1 VPARQF
7 DQGLPPAAR
16 SRLAEIRTS
25 GTWGSAL
32 STDEFAAIKSVGFEP
47 VGQVLGAAVY
57 NIGFAG
63 GDICP
68 TYGSREDPP
77 SRVFGGSSYQP
88 AVFTVVSGA
97 GSASAFGPLVNA
109 LYEARR
115 RAIGR
120 MAAECAALGGHGVVG
135 VSLTIGPFYDSGIEF
150 RAIGTAI
157 RAPGGVRLQSPF
169 TSDLSGQEFAKLI
182 MAGAVPV
189 SLVLGI
195 SIGVRHDDWPAAGQ
209 TRWTVGNVEVEGY
222 TELVN
227 RTRRDARNELML
239 DVSRVSAQG
248 VVINRSELHV
258 TEQECKGIG
267 AMRVGKRDHRAEVT
281 MIGTAITRFSATG
294 RMAGR
299 PSVAVLSLDPERRQ
313 AARAAGAAFSRHQ
326 PHEGLQLLEP
336 DERTSHHPPEE
347 QQ

>member
-77 SRVFGGSSYQP
+77 GRIFGGSNYKP

-135 VSLTIGPFYDSGIEF
+135 VSLTIGPFYDSGMEF

-157 RAPGGVRLQSPF
+157 RAPGGVTLPSPF

-182 MAGAVPV
+182 MAGSVPV

-195 SIGVRHDDWPAAGQ
+195 SIGVRHDDWLTTGQ
-209 TRWTVGNVEVEGY
+209 SGAWVGNVEVEGY

-239 DVSRVSAQG
+239 DVSRVSGQG
-248 VVINRSELHV
+248 VVINRTELHV
-258 TEQECKGIG
+258 SEQECKGVG
-267 AMRVGKRDHRAEVT
+267 AMRVGRRDHRAEVT
-281 MIGTAITRFSATG
+281 MIGTAITPFARDHRA
-294 RMAGR
+294 AGR
-299 PSVAVLSLDPERRQ
+299 PSLAVLSLDPERRQ
-313 AARAAGAAFSRHQ
+313 AARAAGAALRRHG
-326 PHEGLQLLEP
+326 PDEGLRLLEP
-336 DERTSHHPPEE
+336 DERTSHHPSEE